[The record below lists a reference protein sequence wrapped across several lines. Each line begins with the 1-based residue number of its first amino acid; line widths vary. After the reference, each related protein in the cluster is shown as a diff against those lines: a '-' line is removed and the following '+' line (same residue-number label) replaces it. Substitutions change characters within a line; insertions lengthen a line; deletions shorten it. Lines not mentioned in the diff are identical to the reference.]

1 MSKSSQMPDGG
12 YHPQLG
18 SNYGMDGFDFDSEY
32 GEGVDS
38 ARKDPS
44 PELPRSTR
52 GLAALPDGLMGVDPD
67 EEFDFSIVEGGDE
80 HGLGDL
86 SGMFKE
92 ATPLMDLAWLESA
105 EQDPARLP
113 EAVNPIEH
121 DINDLYQT
129 EFTDVDGSG
138 TRAELEQAW
147 GVNRRTDGQNIVPN
161 IQYPRPAIPLTS
173 ALPGTDQWRAV
184 VAHAMRKSAFG
195 EDFDSVLREVVAFLG
210 PDLAK
215 AQASPSFSKL
225 ASAVRT
231 IRAEH
236 GLVGNV
242 YVRDSAFPGI
252 LSGKW
257 DAAIKRRC
265 ASAAYFLTTPGSKLA
280 AYENYLGKKV
290 VTSIPWGEALNH
302 YRPIIEAGGKRL
314 ASGSPQQVLQAAFMQ
329 HAAKVRAATNFPTHE
344 VPTVSG
350 VEARKAFAEAPATTR
365 EVVARNERVSLVKRA
380 DARLERWVR
389 AGLLTALRVNQLRA
403 AVADPHDLLRAAAL
417 EISPAKRAEYL
428 GSGINATTRDS
439 STTRDAAW
447 ASDKN
452 QEIQKTSID
461 RVRGIFTKLVKSG
474 GLTQDE
480 AKRLLTSGLE
490 PEDMLRQASE
500 YVTETKVAALTPT
513 PEKSYTGPIYKTA
526 LASKRAQDLSPVL
539 PLEVRR
545 LLRWASV
552 QMSEGSAGK
561 DLDYLLSARFADGL
575 RKQASEPLTQLRK
588 KHEGL
593 AGHLYVDASAYA
605 SAAGTEG
612 CEKGALIHRANQL
625 RSVLSME
632 RCASCTSNVENRCQ
646 KYSKAIVDAVP
657 EQHAARYQKEMIRLA
672 NADDQERTASLFSPS
687 YDEGEYELQND
698 NLDDIE
704 FNNTPPVEDLG
715 GILFEG
721 LILDTDEE

>member
-1 MSKSSQMPDGG
+1 MPDGG
-12 YHPQLG
+12 YDPQLG
-18 SNYGMDGFDFDSEY
+18 SNYMMDGFDFDSEY

-52 GLAALPDGLMGVDPD
+52 GLAALPDGLMGVDPG

-80 HGLGDL
+80 HGLGNL
-86 SGMFKE
+86 GEMFKE
-92 ATPLMDLAWLESA
+92 AAPLMDLNWLESA
-105 EQDPARLP
+105 TQDPERLP

-121 DINDLYQT
+121 SLSDLYHQT
-129 EFTDVDGSG
+129 EFSDVPGSG

-147 GVNRRTDGQNIVPN
+147 GVDRRTDGQNLVPN
-161 IQYPRPAIPLTS
+161 VEYPRPAKPLTS

-195 EDFDSVLREVVAFLG
+195 DDLDGVLREVVAFLG
-210 PDLAK
+210 PDLLRVQESPEFAK
-215 AQASPSFSKL
+215 F
-225 ASAVRT
+225 ASAIRS

-290 VTSIPWGEALNH
+290 VTSVPWGEALNH

-314 ASGSPQQVLQAAFMQ
+314 ASGSPQQVLQAAFTQ
-329 HAAKVRAATNFPTHE
+329 HVAKVRAATNFPTHE

-403 AVADPHDLLRAAAL
+403 QIGDPHDLLRTAAL

-428 GSGINATTRDS
+428 GSGVGAKTRDS
-439 STTRDAAW
+439 STKRDAAW
-447 ASDKN
+447 ASGKN
-452 QEIQKTSID
+452 AEIQKASLD
-461 RVRGIFTKLVKSG
+461 RAKVTIAKLVKSG
-474 GLTQDE
+474 SLTPEE
-480 AKRLLTSGLE
+480 AGQLLTSGLE
-490 PEDMLRQASE
+490 PEILLHKA
-500 YVTETKVAALTPT
+500 TELATAPKVAMLAKT
-513 PEKSYTGPIYKTA
+513 PEKSYSGPVYKTA
-526 LASKRAQDLSPVL
+526 LTSKRAQDLTPVL

-552 QMSEGSAGK
+552 QMSEGMAGK
-561 DLDYLLSARFADGL
+561 DLDYMLSARFSDGL
-575 RKQASEPLTQLRK
+575 RKQADAPLTQLRK

-593 AGHLYVDASAYA
+593 AGHLYVEASAYA
-605 SAAGTEG
+605 SPAGTDG

-625 RSVLSME
+625 RSVLAMD
-632 RCASCTSNVENRCQ
+632 RCATCTSNVGNHCQ

-657 EQHAARYQKEMIRLA
+657 EKQAAKYQAEMIRLA
-672 NADDQERTASLFSPS
+672 NSDDSERTASLFAPS
-687 YDEGEYELQND
+687 FDEGEYELQND

-704 FNNTPPVEDLG
+704 FSNAPPVEDLG